1 MGEDRG
7 EGKETNMRRL
17 PSLLLI
23 LAILFPMALNS
34 CAPQPKTPLVVF
46 AAGSL
51 IHPFGDL
58 EKAFES
64 QYPEIDIQ
72 SEYHGSIQVMRHV
85 TDLHIPI
92 DVVATADQSLIPLVM
107 YQTTNADTGKAYGS
121 WYLRFATNKLALAY
135 TSKSKGASEINSQN
149 WMDILRRP
157 DVKLGLA
164 DPRFD
169 AVGYRALM
177 VLEMAN
183 GVYHKA
189 DLLGDLLDG
198 QFRYPVNVAR
208 SDAGAII
215 HVPEILETK
224 DNAHVVLRGASMQV
238 IALLQSGDVDYAF
251 EYESVI
257 QQDGLQMVQLPDSLN
272 LGVSGLN
279 EAYGQVSVLLDF
291 QRFAKIKPQFKG
303 EQIGYGITIP
313 TNAPHPKE
321 AALFV
326 AFLLGPEG
334 RKIMAGNH
342 HPEFDPIIA
351 VDYQNAPPNI
361 QALSQP
367 QP

>member
-1 MGEDRG
+1 
-7 EGKETNMRRL
+7 MRQL
-17 PSLLLI
+17 PVLALVVVLLI
-23 LAILFPMALNS
+23 PLALGS
-34 CAPQPKTPLVVF
+34 CSAPQQKTPLVIY

-51 IHPFGDL
+51 IRPFGDL

-64 QYPEIDIQ
+64 KYPGIDVQ
-72 SEYHGSIQVMRHV
+72 SEYHGSIQVMRQV
-85 TDLHIPI
+85 TDLHVPI

-107 YQTTNADTGKAYGS
+107 YQTINTDSGKPYGN
-121 WYLRFATNKLALAY
+121 WYLRFATNKLGLAY
-135 TSKSKGASEINSQN
+135 TPKSKYANEITSQN
-149 WMDILRRP
+149 WIDILRRP
-157 DVKLGLA
+157 DVKVGLA

-183 GVYHKA
+183 DVYHKA

-198 QFRYPVNVAR
+198 QFRYPVTVAR
-208 SDAGAII
+208 NESGSII

-224 DNAHVVLRGASMQV
+224 DNAHVILRGASMQV

-257 QQDGLQMVQLPDSLN
+257 QQDGLERISLPDSLN
-272 LGVSGLN
+272 LGSPEQS
-279 EAYGQVSVLLDF
+279 EAYQRVSVVLDF
-291 QRFAKIKPQFKG
+291 QRFAKIKPEFHG

-321 AALFV
+321 AEQFI
-326 AFLLGPEG
+326 AFLLSPEG
-334 RKIMAGNH
+334 RKIMNAAY
-342 HPEFDPIIA
+342 HPEFDQIVA
-351 VDYQNAPPNI
+351 VDYQNIPQSL